1 MADHGHIQ
9 VGHVDEITTRMPTP
23 EEASTLDLGASVP
36 VLVYVRTAYTKDRP
50 VRLIETVFAGD
61 RNRLMYE
68 LGHLEALYERDV
80 P

>member
-1 MADHGHIQ
+1 M
-9 VGHVDEITTRMPTP
+9 
-23 EEASTLDLGASVP
+23 P

-50 VRLIETVFAGD
+50 VRLTETVFAGD

-68 LGHLEALYERDV
+68 LGHLEALYERDA